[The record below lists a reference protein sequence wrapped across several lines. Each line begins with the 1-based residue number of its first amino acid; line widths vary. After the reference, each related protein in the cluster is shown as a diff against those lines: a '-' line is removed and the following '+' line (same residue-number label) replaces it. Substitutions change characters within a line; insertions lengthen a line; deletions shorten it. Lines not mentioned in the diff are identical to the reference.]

1 MKKMLNCFAAMLA
14 VFAVLAGLDVA
25 HAQTPVTEAVT
36 VPIAGTATWTNA
48 RDYYALK
55 LVSIE
60 AFAAGAAS
68 STCAVSRVRS
78 GRTNTV
84 ASIAISSNAGI
95 SRETNTVY
103 LFKGDQLLFT
113 MTPLTNVAIEI
124 TGELYP

>member
-1 MKKMLNCFAAMLA
+1 
-14 VFAVLAGLDVA
+14 
-25 HAQTPVTEAVT
+25 
-36 VPIAGTATWTNA
+36 
-48 RDYYALK
+48 
-55 LVSIE
+55 
-60 AFAAGAAS
+60 
-68 STCAVSRVRS
+68 
-78 GRTNTV
+78 V